1 MDDSGSPIPVLGG
14 IKATGQSGKWNIGV
28 LDVVDDRDTG
38 NQNFAVARISYNL
51 GMQSALGVIGTS
63 GNAFGTQSNTVIGGD
78 LKLATSTFQGDKN
91 LALLLYA
98 LKSHT
103 DSLSGRENAFGADIN
118 YPNDF
123 LFFRLGY
130 MEIGDAFTTGVGF
143 VPRAGIRNSYGEIGI
158 APRPKRWS
166 LLQVSTKSE
175 FDYITDLSNRLL
187 TREIQFTPVSL
198 RFLSGETAEFELSHQ
213 YEYIDVDFN
222 IHDAS
227 IIPAGGY
234 EFFRKE
240 FRLSTAQRR
249 ILWISTDYEW
259 GPFWNGQLK
268 HFVLTSG
275 YKISVPL
282 ALTFEFEQN
291 RVELPDDAFLTRIY
305 RSNIDILFNSDMALL
320 NYLQYDSESQKIGW
334 QSRFRWILTPG
345 NEILFVF
352 NSLWQDPHEQFHPQ
366 IKDIILSES
375 TTQLKIDYNYR
386 F

>member
-1 MDDSGSPIPVLGG
+1 MTQQKTSSGQKQRYVYIDLLRGWAVLVMIEVHVVNAFLLPELRTPEWFKFLNFINGLV
-14 IKATGQSGKWNIGV
+14 APSFLFVSGFSFVLVAQRKWNDYLNRTPVFRKQLGRIFQI
-28 LDVVDDRDTG
+28 L
-38 NQNFAVARISYNL
+38 AVGYLLHLPYFSFSR
-51 GMQSALGVIGTS
+51 
-63 GNAFGTQSNTVIGGD
+63 
-78 LKLATSTFQGDKN
+78 
-91 LALLLYA
+91 LLYA
-98 LKSHT
+98 
-103 DSLSGRENAFGADIN
+103 DWN
-118 YPNDF
+118 
-123 LFFRLGY
+123 
-130 MEIGDAFTTGVGF
+130 
-143 VPRAGIRNSYGEIGI
+143 
-158 APRPKRWS
+158 
-166 LLQVSTKSE
+166 
-175 FDYITDLSNRLL
+175 
-187 TREIQFTPVSL
+187 
-198 RFLSGETAEFELSHQ
+198 
-213 YEYIDVDFN
+213 
-222 IHDAS
+222 
-227 IIPAGGY
+227 
-234 EFFRKE
+234 
-240 FRLSTAQRR
+240 
-249 ILWISTDYEW
+249 EW